1 MAGYRT
7 ELQRIERDIAELSIA
22 DLFAVPMNPELLT
35 RYVYLLYQRA
45 SISGD
50 LSKLTVVA
58 RAIERSVPLL
68 THPGDLY
75 LLKANVAFK
84 LHRLADVEAA
94 LLAIP
99 TAGHC

>member
-22 DLFAVPMNPELLT
+22 DLFAVPMNPERLT

-50 LSKLTVVA
+50 LSKLSVVA
-58 RAIERSVPLL
+58 TSPSPSARINKVRTLRNNTV
-68 THPGDLY
+68 
-75 LLKANVAFK
+75 
-84 LHRLADVEAA
+84 
-94 LLAIP
+94 
-99 TAGHC
+99 